1 MDLNEIVK
9 KLTSGDI
16 PTGTLGGFGLVAFV
30 LAWRTAKGLVKFF
43 FLLIGLALLA
53 GAVWWHFHNRH

>member
-16 PTGTLGGFGLVAFV
+16 PTGTLGGFGLVALV
-30 LAWRTAKGLVKFF
+30 VALRTARRLVKFF
-43 FLLIGLALLA
+43 FFLIGLALLG